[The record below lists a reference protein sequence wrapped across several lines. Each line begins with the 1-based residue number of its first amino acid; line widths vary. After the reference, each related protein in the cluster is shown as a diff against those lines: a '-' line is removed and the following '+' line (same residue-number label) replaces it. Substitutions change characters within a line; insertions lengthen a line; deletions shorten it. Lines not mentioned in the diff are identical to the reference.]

1 MRLKREAG
9 AKRQT
14 AKKGGGEARTAMGK
28 ARAPK
33 LAPAPELAPAPQLAP
48 ALQGGGAPLVGECL
62 DPRHPTLMGR
72 ALVRWADAA
81 GGVVERWLPTL
92 LGVTVRA
99 ADRVLLLSPASW
111 AEPLIVGVVDGFAT
125 RPEPTRAAGAAITLR
140 PDETVRILT
149 DDNACLLEVYR
160 GDSGP
165 VVRLLQPDVEV
176 ELAGSLRLSAK
187 SIALQARQ
195 GEVKVQA
202 SGDVAVQGER
212 IHLN

>member
-1 MRLKREAG
+1 MRLKRETG

-28 ARAPK
+28 ARAPRM
-33 LAPAPELAPAPQLAP
+33 APAPELAPIAQA
-48 ALQGGGAPLVGECL
+48 GGAPRVGECL
-62 DPRHPTLMGR
+62 DSRHPTLMGR

-81 GGVVERWLPTL
+81 GLVVERWLPTL

-125 RPEPTRAAGAAITLR
+125 RPEAARAAGAAITLR
-140 PDETVRILT
+140 PDETVRVIT
-149 DDNACLLEVYR
+149 DDDTCLLEVYR
-160 GDSGP
+160 GESGP
-165 VVRLLQPDVEV
+165 VVRLLQRDVAV
-176 ELAGSLRLSAK
+176 ELAGSLRLSAQ
-187 SIALQARQ
+187 SIELQAKQ

-202 SGDVAVQGER
+202 SGDVAVRGER